1 MQPKFWLQTFNTPK
15 FNIKI
20 SGAKRKKE
28 KRKKK
33 NINKCDLIW
42 CTPKLSM
49 DSTTSPKVTTTKG
62 EGVGVRFSICSILGV
77 DGCVGAP
84 RWGLGKLT
92 SK

>member
-1 MQPKFWLQTFNTPK
+1 
-15 FNIKI
+15 
-20 SGAKRKKE
+20 
-28 KRKKK
+28 
-33 NINKCDLIW
+33 
-42 CTPKLSM
+42 M